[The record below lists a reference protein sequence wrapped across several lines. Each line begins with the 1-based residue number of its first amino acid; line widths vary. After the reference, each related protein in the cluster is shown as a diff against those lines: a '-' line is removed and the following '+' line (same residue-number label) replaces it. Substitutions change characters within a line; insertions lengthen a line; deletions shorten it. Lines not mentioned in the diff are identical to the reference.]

1 MCENN
6 AKNSEEVYFKVISM
20 YVLVNNNTDA
30 RCLWRGFFVI
40 FSLGHVHSYPLQ
52 QAKETRYSLPFL
64 CFSFV
69 FYLASLLHLVCPCH
83 GGCLAHVE
91 HTQHPSFINSRCVVF
106 TGHVLLFGYRF
117 FFFLS
122 CVALISFLFLD
133 ALDEENRFPYIL
145 IPLGP
150 GVSWTCCQFVS
161 CSRPILSS
169 TFVLPLIYESRFLFS
184 LFLSLAPLSK
194 LSL

>member
-1 MCENN
+1 MSLSTITRMLGVCGVASSSSSLLVTYTRILYNRPRKPDT
-6 AKNSEEVYFKVISM
+6 AFLFFASPLSFILRLCCTSS
-20 YVLVNNNTDA
+20 VLVTVAVWRTSSTLNTLLLLTRDVSYSQDM
-30 RCLWRGFFVI
+30 FSYSVI
-40 FSLGHVHSYPLQ
+40 V
-52 QAKETRYSLPFL
+52 
-64 CFSFV
+64 
-69 FYLASLLHLVCPCH
+69 
-83 GGCLAHVE
+83 
-91 HTQHPSFINSRCVVF
+91 
-106 TGHVLLFGYRF
+106 